1 MVDFHTHILPGLDDG
16 SRHLADS
23 LEMLRMEQRQGVRTV
38 VLTPHYYSTQQS
50 PSQFLGRRQRV
61 WERLSGG
68 LEDGM
73 PRLLLGAEVQYF
85 DGMDH
90 LRELPSLCIQGTNLL
105 LLEMPFDRWDQ
116 RVIQTVQEIQRAGE
130 IQLVLAHVERYLSF
144 YRNPQAL
151 EAFRR
156 AGVLMQVN
164 ASFFDGWLR
173 RRKALSMLQSGAFQL
188 MGSDCHNLTSRRP
201 NWDLVPQ
208 EVQKT
213 LGRVSRN
220 LLRQHSIL

>member
-1 MVDFHTHILPGLDDG
+1 
-16 SRHLADS
+16 
-23 LEMLRMEQRQGVRTV
+23 
-38 VLTPHYYSTQQS
+38 
-50 PSQFLGRRQRV
+50 
-61 WERLSGG
+61 
-68 LEDGM
+68 M